1 MWRHIRLCG
10 CERVAL
16 STPRRSAV
24 PRGYGRGFDPLRC
37 RSCRSRYRWGAAGL
51 NQTISTASSVAR
63 AVKACPL
70 GNDGLRPRAVVP
82 FADAVEQ
89 AEAKLASTSLG
100 DEKSPG
106 AQVAGQ
112 LKRERRIVYADSHC
126 QRSLV
131 RPSFS
136 SLYRNDLAE
145 S

>member
-1 MWRHIRLCG
+1 MSRFPQIAIP
-10 CERVAL
+10 V
-16 STPRRSAV
+16 
-24 PRGYGRGFDPLRC
+24 GRGLAESDDFDGIVRQP
-37 RSCRSRYRWGAAGL
+37 
-51 NQTISTASSVAR
+51 AR
-63 AVKACPL
+63 VKACPL
-70 GNDGLRPRAVVP
+70 GNDGPRPRAVVP

-89 AEAKLASTSLG
+89 VDAKLASTSLG

-106 AQVAGQ
+106 AQVGGQ